1 MASKRK
7 KMDRADYDCSGKTKG
22 QMIYI
27 GLRYRRQRE
36 KERDGQRQRDRDR
49 DKVYLLIPP
58 RTVV

>member
-1 MASKRK
+1 
-7 KMDRADYDCSGKTKG
+7 MDRADYDCSGKTKG